1 MISLKNMKDYV
12 KRYPHTIHAANFVGA
27 KGQEARWGTATRSKE
42 FLHMTKG
49 THTDMKARMGALKQ
63 SKCVQNL
70 RAAAGRCDNQKQK
83 GDNLRTAEKL
93 LQNIN
98 VAADFQN

>member
-1 MISLKNMKDYV
+1 MYLFCATGLIFPAAVAFV

-27 KGQEARWGTATRSKE
+27 KGKEARWGTATRSKE

-63 SKCVQNL
+63 SKSV
-70 RAAAGRCDNQKQK
+70 
-83 GDNLRTAEKL
+83 
-93 LQNIN
+93 
-98 VAADFQN
+98 

>member
-1 MISLKNMKDYV
+1 MKDYV

-49 THTDMKARMGALKQ
+49 THTDMKARMGAL
-63 SKCVQNL
+63 NI
-70 RAAAGRCDNQKQK
+70 RAAAGWCDNQKQK
-83 GDNLRTAEKL
+83 GDNLRNAEKL

-98 VAADFQN
+98 VAAAFQN

>member
-1 MISLKNMKDYV
+1 MKDYV

-63 SKCVQNL
+63 SKSV
-70 RAAAGRCDNQKQK
+70 
-83 GDNLRTAEKL
+83 
-93 LQNIN
+93 
-98 VAADFQN
+98 